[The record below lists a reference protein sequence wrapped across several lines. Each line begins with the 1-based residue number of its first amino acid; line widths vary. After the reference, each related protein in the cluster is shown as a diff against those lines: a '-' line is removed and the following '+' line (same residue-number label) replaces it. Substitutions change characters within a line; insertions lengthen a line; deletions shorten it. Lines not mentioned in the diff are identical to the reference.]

1 MDRFIYNTS
10 MFNNMVHGANAT
22 YFNGL
27 LSTCLQYGCRIVLN
41 RTGDVSGRAGFGIR
55 LVQYGS
61 TEAAGKVIHSRK
73 ELAQLR

>member
-1 MDRFIYNTS
+1 

-27 LSTCLQYGCRIVLN
+27 LSTCLQYGCRIVLS
-41 RTGDVSGRAGFGIR
+41 TEPGMHQEETDLGLR

>member
-1 MDRFIYNTS
+1 M
-10 MFNNMVHGANAT
+10 
-22 YFNGL
+22 
-27 LSTCLQYGCRIVLN
+27 LSTEPGMYQVEPDLGL
-41 RTGDVSGRAGFGIR
+41 R